1 MVTKKQ
7 NIYIKGKPSL
17 LALLFLL
24 SPYIYIG
31 GGAKLII
38 YHVPPLDATRFQK
51 CTPRH
56 FLFEEK
62 DGTLFLILKNILNRA
77 KMIEKYQ
84 KAPSSFAKQWITGAG
99 RLHRASKP

>member
-7 NIYIKGKPSL
+7 NIYITGKPSL

-77 KMIEKYQ
+77 KKIET
-84 KAPSSFAKQWITGAG
+84 IG
-99 RLHRASKP
+99 RHSKPCLQAVPLPHASSP